1 MTLSIERSQERRIGL
16 IARIG
21 RIGGR
26 MTKVAGTFHV
36 PSARPSD
43 SVESKTGHGTWNVPA
58 TLRGLVETEAA

>member
-1 MTLSIERSQERRIGL
+1 
-16 IARIG
+16 
-21 RIGGR
+21 

-43 SVESKTGHGTWNVPA
+43 SVESNTGHGTWNVPA

>member
-1 MTLSIERSQERRIGL
+1 MTLSIERPQERR

-21 RIGGR
+21 RSGGR

-43 SVESKTGHGTWNVPA
+43 SVESKTGHGGYGTWNVPA
-58 TLRGLVETEAA
+58 TLRGLVATEAV